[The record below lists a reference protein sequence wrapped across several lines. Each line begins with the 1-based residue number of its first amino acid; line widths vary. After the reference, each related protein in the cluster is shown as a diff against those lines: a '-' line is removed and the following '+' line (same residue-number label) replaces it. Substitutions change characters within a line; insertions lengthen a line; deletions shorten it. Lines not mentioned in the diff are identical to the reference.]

1 MYAEYPS
8 PIINI
13 TNHIITDKDLGDFN
27 NLHIMLCQKYM
38 AILQPSLITH
48 YIGSFL
54 ISAMTT
60 SCITVVT

>member
-27 NLHIMLCQKYM
+27 NLHIMHCQKYM
-38 AILQPSLITH
+38 AILQPSLITCVL
-48 YIGSFL
+48 Y
-54 ISAMTT
+54 
-60 SCITVVT
+60 